1 MACTQTLSGLARDC
15 ANSLGGVKKVWIA
28 NYDDVSAL
36 TITSDIITAI
46 SMVSTAKFKEYNF
59 RPQTAEVV
67 STPQVNSE
75 NGVAFIQSVLIM
87 QFAKQDTTK
96 RLEMNALALGDLAII
111 YEDNNGKK
119 WYLGKD
125 NPVTAT
131 GGDSGSGKA
140 FTDANRYGIQLTDN
154 SLLYP
159 YEVTATIPV

>member
-1 MACTQTLSGLARDC
+1 MACIQTLSGLARDC
-15 ANSLGGVKKVWIA
+15 ANSIGGVKKVWIA
-28 NYDDVSAL
+28 NFDDVDTL
-36 TITSDIITAI
+36 TIASDIITAI
-46 SMVSTAKFKEYNF
+46 AMVSSAKFKEYNF

-67 STPQVNSE
+67 STPQFNSE
-75 NGVAFIQSVLIM
+75 NGAAYIQSVLTM

-96 RLEMNALALGDLAII
+96 RLEMNALALGDLVVI

-140 FTDANRYGIQLTDN
+140 FSDANRYGIQLTDN